1 MAFLKWTFIVA
12 AVGYLGLT
20 AAMFFAQ
27 RALMYF
33 PDTQRISPAAAGFP
47 QAEEVVLDTHDGE
60 KIVAW
65 HLPPRSDKPVVL
77 YFHGNGGTLPLRVD
91 RFQRIA
97 AAGVG
102 LVAIDYRGYGGSTGT
117 PTERGLI
124 EDARAAYAF
133 AAARYPGR
141 IAVWGESLGTG
152 LAIALAAE
160 QPVTHVV
167 LDAPYTSALEVAAT
181 VYWFLP
187 VRWLMKDTFRSDL
200 RIAQVKAP
208 VLILH
213 GEADD
218 IIPIRYGEELLE
230 LVPGEK
236 RLVRYPGGHHVDL
249 DRFGAA
255 DEALK
260 FIGAK

>member
-1 MAFLKWTFIVA
+1 MAFVKWTFIVA
-12 AVGYLGLT
+12 AVGYVGLM

-33 PDTQRISPAAAGFP
+33 PDTQRTPPAAAGFA
-47 QAEEVVLDTHDGE
+47 QAEELVLDTHDGE
-60 KIVAW
+60 KIIAW
-65 HLPPRSDKPVVL
+65 HLPPQAGKPVVL
-77 YFHGNGGTLPLRVD
+77 YFHGNGGAMALRVD

-97 AAGVG
+97 AAGAG
-102 LVAIDYRGYGGSTGT
+102 LLAIDYRGYGGSTGA
-117 PTERGLI
+117 PTEHGLI

-141 IAVWGESLGTG
+141 IALWGESLGTG
-152 LAIALAAE
+152 VAIALAAE
-160 QPVTHVV
+160 QPVTHIV

-181 VYWFLP
+181 VYWYFP
-187 VRWLMKDTFRSDL
+187 VRFLMKDTFRSDL
-200 RIAQVKAP
+200 RVARVKAP

-218 IIPIRYGEELLE
+218 IIPIRYGEQLLA
-230 LVPGEK
+230 LIAGEK
-236 RLVRYPGGHHVDL
+236 RLVRYPGGYHVDL

-260 FIGAK
+260 FIGAQ

>member
-1 MAFLKWTFIVA
+1 MAFLKWTFILA
-12 AVGYLGLT
+12 AAAYVGLA

-27 RALMYF
+27 RKLMYF
-33 PDTQRISPAAAGFP
+33 PDTQRVPPAAAGFP
-47 QAEEVVLDTHDGE
+47 QAEEVVLGTGDGE

-65 HLPPRSDKPVVL
+65 HLPPQAGKPVVL
-77 YFHGNGGTLPLRVD
+77 YFHGNGGALSLRAD

-97 AAGVG
+97 AAGAG
-102 LVAIDYRGYGGSTGT
+102 LLAIDYRGYGGSTGT

-124 EDARAAYAF
+124 EDGRAAYAF
-133 AAARYPGR
+133 VAARYPGR
-141 IAVWGESLGTG
+141 IALWGESLGTG
-152 LAIALAAE
+152 VAIALAAE
-160 QPVTHVV
+160 QAVTHIV

-181 VYWFLP
+181 VYWFFP

-200 RIAQVKAP
+200 RIEKVKAP

-218 IIPIRYGEELLE
+218 IIPIRYGEKLLAMI
-230 LVPGEK
+230 PGEK
-236 RLVRYPGGHHVDL
+236 RLLRYPGGYHVDL